1 MAQEPLYAVRRAFP
15 SYAGLPADTGAVFP
29 LGGHP
34 GDEKLLRLGFVEPVQ
49 GSPKLATCGVCGTKF
64 LSGKYRE
71 AHGDR
76 RHAPAPEPP
85 VVGELGHALEGLGY
99 SPTGIAGAIVPDL
112 TGDAEERRLNQDAP
126 IYWEKTA
133 ASQKG

>member
-15 SYAGLPADTGAVFP
+15 HYAGIPADTGAVFP
-29 LGGHP
+29 LGGFVN
-34 GDEKLLRLGFVEPVQ
+34 DEKLLRLGFLEKVD
-49 GSPKLATCGVCGTKF
+49 GTPKLAQCGACGTKF
-64 LSGKYRE
+64 LSGRYRT

-76 RHAPAPEPP
+76 RHAPEPL
-85 VVGELGHALEGLGY
+85 VAGDLGSALEGLGY
-99 SPTGIAGAIVPDL
+99 SPTGIEGAIVPDL
-112 TGDAEERRLNQDAP
+112 TGDAEERRLNHEAP